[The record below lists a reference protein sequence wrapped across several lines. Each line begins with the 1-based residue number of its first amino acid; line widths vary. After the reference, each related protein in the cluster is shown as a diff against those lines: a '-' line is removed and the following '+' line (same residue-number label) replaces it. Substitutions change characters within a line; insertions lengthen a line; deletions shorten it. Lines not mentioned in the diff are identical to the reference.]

1 MTAMTTVP
9 TTSTSRDRT
18 SGTPKLTVEHLV
30 KSFAGEARSKRGRK
44 AAEDGGKTAPRVF
57 AVNDVSFTV
66 GEGEMFT
73 LLGPSGCGKTTTL
86 RAVAGLERPDSGRI
100 VVGDRPLFEGDGHR
114 YLNVPANQRGLGMV
128 FQSYAIW
135 PHMTVF
141 DNVAFPLQVR
151 KRSERPGKKEI
162 TDRVSKVLETM
173 ELGHLADRQATK
185 LSGGQQQRLALA
197 RAIVI
202 EPPLMLLDEP
212 LSNLDAKLRESLRY
226 ELKRLQRE
234 LGITSIYVTHDQ
246 IEALA
251 LSTSIA
257 VMKEGSVLQLG
268 RPREVYESPNN
279 KFVAEFIGTSN
290 FLPGSVVGRD
300 GECVD
305 VETEAGRVRL
315 ESAAQVPA
323 GEKIIAA
330 IRPECLTITTVPS
343 GNQVNEWRGVVT
355 NRAFLGDAVDH
366 ILQVGQAELRV
377 RGNPALSIEPGTEVF
392 VTVHPSK
399 VTLVPVG

>member
-1 MTAMTTVP
+1 M
-9 TTSTSRDRT
+9 
-18 SGTPKLTVEHLV
+18 LTISNLV
-30 KSFAGEARSKRGRK
+30 KTFAGEASKRAKNRSGQKGAAK
-44 AAEDGGKTAPRVF
+44 AEAPSRVF
-57 AVNDVSFTV
+57 AVNDISLEV

-86 RAVAGLERPDSGRI
+86 RSVAGLERPDSGRI
-100 VVGDRPLFEGDGHR
+100 VVGERVLFEGGGGR
-114 YLNVPANQRGLGMV
+114 TLNVPANERGLGMV

-151 KRSERPGKKEI
+151 KRGQRPSKRAIQER
-162 TDRVSKVLETM
+162 VAKVLETM
-173 ELGHLADRQATK
+173 ELDHLADRQATK

-197 RAIVI
+197 RAIII

-251 LSTSIA
+251 LSTTIA
-257 VMKEGSVLQLG
+257 VMKDGNVLQTG
-268 RPREVYESPNN
+268 RPREVYEQPNC

-290 FLPGSVVGRD
+290 FLRGTVAAREGD
-300 GECVD
+300 FVD
-305 VETEAGRVRL
+305 VDTDAGRVRL
-315 ESAAQVPA
+315 ESAARVPV
-323 GEKIIAA
+323 GDEVIAA
-330 IRPECLTITTVPS
+330 IRPECVEISATS
-343 GNQVNEWRGVVT
+343 WGNRANEWSGTVT
-355 NRAFLGDAVDH
+355 NRAFLGDAIDH
-366 ILQVGQAELRV
+366 IVRVGEASIRV
-377 RGNPALSIEPGTEVF
+377 RGNPSVSIEPGTEVF
-392 VTVHPSK
+392 VASDPTK
-399 VTLVPVG
+399 VTLVPA